1 MINLTDAYDEQ
12 NIFAKILRG
21 ELPAIKLYEDDATLA
36 FMDIMPQVAGH
47 ALVIPKQPAVTF
59 LDLTAEA
66 AASVMATAKILAPAI
81 IKAVDAP
88 GFMMAQLN
96 ASHAGQSVPH
106 YHMHI
111 LPRHEGLE
119 LKFHARDPEDMDV
132 LAALA
137 EKIRAQI

>member
-66 AASVMATAKILAPAI
+66 AASVMATAKTLAPAI

>member
-1 MINLTDAYDEQ
+1 MIKLGDTYDEQ

-21 ELPAIKLYEDDATLA
+21 ELPSLKLMEDEHALA
-36 FMDIMPQVAGH
+36 FMDIMPQAAGH
-47 ALVIPKQPAVTF
+47 ALVIPKEPAVTF
-59 LDLTAEA
+59 LDLSDAG
-66 AASVMATAKILAPAI
+66 AASVMSMAKKLAPAI

-96 ASHAGQSVPH
+96 SSFAGQTVPH

-119 LKFHARDPEDMDV
+119 LAFHAREPEDMDV

-137 EKIRAQI
+137 EKIRANL